1 MKAFWIYTLARFAV
15 FGVSFG
21 LVYLISSIWLDVNNV
36 TILWVLLISLV
47 VSSVVSIFALAG
59 LRDKL
64 ASDIQ
69 ARAARMTERIEES
82 RRAED
87 VD

>member
-1 MKAFWIYTLARFAV
+1 MKAFWTYTLARFAIFAV
-15 FGVSFG
+15 CFG
-21 LVYLISSIWLDVNNV
+21 LVGGIASAVVDWGSLTTLVVLFIALVLSSI
-36 TILWVLLISLV
+36 
-47 VSSVVSIFALAG
+47 VSIFALAG

-64 ASDIQ
+64 AHNVQ
-69 ARAARMTERIEES
+69 ERATRMTERVEEA

>member
-1 MKAFWIYTLARFAV
+1 MKAFWTYTLARFAV

-21 LVYLISSIWLDVNNV
+21 LVALISSIWLDTTKV
-36 TILWVLLISLV
+36 TVLWVLLISLV
-47 VSSVVSIFALAG
+47 LSSIVSIFVLAG

-64 ASDIQ
+64 ATDIQ
-69 ARAARMTERIEES
+69 QRAARMTDRIEES